1 MATPDTA
8 SRPSADAAS
17 GRAGPTDL
25 PADHKPARRRNLRAM
40 TAFCNRDHPTQE
52 AAMPLSPASR
62 RIATAFVL
70 ALLALPAEAEPRKC
84 LDAATGIGGYAAEYA
99 ERATHLQTRA
109 LDAANIAERFAERA
123 AQYANNWGSRTE
135 RAAAEAERAAIE
147 AERAAIEANI
157 AAERVASV
165 VRAARM
171 AESMAE
177 DAANDAART
186 ARSADIAFERA
197 AVVEA
202 KREAEYATACA
213 NETKSAAA
221 RATVYATRAARA
233 ADFAAR
239 AAARARTTPTLPDR

>member
-1 MATPDTA
+1 
-8 SRPSADAAS
+8 
-17 GRAGPTDL
+17 
-25 PADHKPARRRNLRAM
+25 
-40 TAFCNRDHPTQE
+40 
-52 AAMPLSPASR
+52 MPLSPASR
-62 RIATAFVL
+62 RIAAAFVL

-84 LDAATGIGGYAAEYA
+84 LDAATGIGGYAAHAAEYA

-109 LDAANIAERFAERA
+109 LDAANIAERFAEHA

-135 RAAAEAERAAIE
+135 RAAAEAERAAAE

-171 AESMAE
+171 GEGMAE
-177 DAANDAART
+177 DAANDAARS

-197 AVVEA
+197 AVVEV
-202 KREAEYATACA
+202 KREAEYAAACA
-213 NETKSAAA
+213 NETESAAA

-239 AAARARTTPTLPDR
+239 AAARVRTTSTLPDH